1 MDAGAASTEDGADAE
16 TATVEELRRG
26 LEELASTVDDR
37 DERRA
42 VRRALRLLEEFP
54 EKAGGIRKC
63 TRRDVAESFVGSIL
77 VSLPLL
83 VEDGVFEIAVYLLSD
98 LRLLAL
104 DLLFLLGTTIGLLY
118 AADFRELTVTR
129 PLFGVI
135 PRRLVSVLVV
145 SFLTAAFMM
154 TLWGR
159 LESWSDPGGALS
171 RVVVVWTVAAF
182 GAALGDILPGES
194 SAPDI
199 NDELDDIGERIGIG
213 DDEGR
218 V

>member
-83 VEDGVFEIAVYLLSD
+83 VE
-98 LRLLAL
+98 
-104 DLLFLLGTTIGLLY
+104 
-118 AADFRELTVTR
+118 
-129 PLFGVI
+129 
-135 PRRLVSVLVV
+135 
-145 SFLTAAFMM
+145 TASSRSPSTCCRTSAFSRS
-154 TLWGR
+154 TSCSCSGR
-159 LESWSDPGGALS
+159 Q
-171 RVVVVWTVAAF
+171 
-182 GAALGDILPGES
+182 
-194 SAPDI
+194 SACCTPPTS
-199 NDELDDIGERIGIG
+199 GS
-213 DDEGR
+213 
-218 V
+218 

>member
-1 MDAGAASTEDGADAE
+1 M
-16 TATVEELRRG
+16 
-26 LEELASTVDDR
+26 
-37 DERRA
+37 
-42 VRRALRLLEEFP
+42 
-54 EKAGGIRKC
+54 
-63 TRRDVAESFVGSIL
+63 
-77 VSLPLL
+77 
-83 VEDGVFEIAVYLLSD
+83 
-98 LRLLAL
+98 
-104 DLLFLLGTTIGLLY
+104 
-118 AADFRELTVTR
+118 
-129 PLFGVI
+129 
-135 PRRLVSVLVV
+135 LVV

-159 LESWSDPGGALS
+159 LESWSDPGGALL